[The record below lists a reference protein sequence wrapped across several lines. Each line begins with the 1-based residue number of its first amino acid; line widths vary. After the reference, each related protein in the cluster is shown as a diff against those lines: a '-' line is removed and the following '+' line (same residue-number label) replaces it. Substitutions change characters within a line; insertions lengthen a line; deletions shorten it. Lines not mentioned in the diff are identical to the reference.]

1 MNNQEVPSKIG
12 CEAPCSLSE
21 LTKTQFSQ
29 FFIRDTAVPMK
40 EHHRINEETML
51 TTFLLNFCYYE
62 DNLNVP
68 SIDFVPTKHL
78 LIELHLLSQENR
90 KYSHTS
96 NSFNSKL
103 AHKPYIK

>member
-1 MNNQEVPSKIG
+1 MNNQEVPNEIG
-12 CEAPCSLSE
+12 WEAPCFLSE

-40 EHHRINEETML
+40 EHRRINEETML

-68 SIDFVPTKHL
+68 NIDLVSTKHL

-90 KYSHTS
+90 KYSHTT

-103 AHKPYIK
+103 SHKP